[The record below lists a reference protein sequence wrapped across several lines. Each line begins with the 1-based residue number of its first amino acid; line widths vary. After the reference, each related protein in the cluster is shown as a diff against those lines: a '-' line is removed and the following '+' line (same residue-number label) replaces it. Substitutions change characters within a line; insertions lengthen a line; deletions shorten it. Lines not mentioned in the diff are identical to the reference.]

1 MNMLAK
7 FSARLFLI
15 ILCLFF
21 INGCKTFKN
30 YKIQVPIKIT
40 FYNNSFKTINLNELN
55 LSLSGVNCNL
65 WGKSGIFII
74 NEGIKIVYIDFILNG
89 TVGSGIYTMLD
100 FIDNN
105 GNGMSF
111 SIMKPLK

>member
-1 MNMLAK
+1 M
-7 FSARLFLI
+7 
-15 ILCLFF
+15 
-21 INGCKTFKN
+21 
-30 YKIQVPIKIT
+30 PIKIT